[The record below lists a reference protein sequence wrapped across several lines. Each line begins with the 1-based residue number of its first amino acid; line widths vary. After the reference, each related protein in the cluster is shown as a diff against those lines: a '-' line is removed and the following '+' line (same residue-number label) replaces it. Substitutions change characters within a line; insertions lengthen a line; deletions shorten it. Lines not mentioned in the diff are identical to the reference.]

1 VTDPDEA
8 IRKGQ
13 RAKLILEDEVF
24 RDALKALSDDALLAF
39 KTADP
44 ADIMALQ
51 TARLR
56 FGVLDQ
62 IETDLKNTMRDG
74 AFEKRKKDDAK
85 PPLSPED
92 RFTPRHAFQQ

>member
-1 VTDPDEA
+1 
-8 IRKGQ
+8 
-13 RAKLILEDEVF
+13 
-24 RDALKALSDDALLAF
+24 
-39 KTADP
+39 
-44 ADIMALQ
+44 
-51 TARLR
+51 
-56 FGVLDQ
+56 VLDQ

>member
-1 VTDPDEA
+1 VTDPDET
-8 IRKGQ
+8 IRRGQ
-13 RAKLILEDEVF
+13 RAEQILNDDVF
-24 RDALKALSDDALLAF
+24 KSAIAAMKAAALLAF